1 MVQNARSTLKDKA
14 NNQEENQ
21 IARDAARNVGIHG
34 SDSRGP
40 AIRQFMRDFHNLPR
54 YQRIDMGYFGIQAY
68 AQQWWA
74 ENRSRFENNN
84 QRYRY

>member
-1 MVQNARSTLKDKA
+1 M

-21 IARDAARNVGIHG
+21 IARDAARSAGI
-34 SDSRGP
+34 RGRDYNGES
-40 AIRQFMRDFHNLPR
+40 AMSQFMRDFHNIPR
-54 YQRIDMGYFGIQAY
+54 YQRIDMGYYGIQTY

-84 QRYRY
+84 QRYRHY